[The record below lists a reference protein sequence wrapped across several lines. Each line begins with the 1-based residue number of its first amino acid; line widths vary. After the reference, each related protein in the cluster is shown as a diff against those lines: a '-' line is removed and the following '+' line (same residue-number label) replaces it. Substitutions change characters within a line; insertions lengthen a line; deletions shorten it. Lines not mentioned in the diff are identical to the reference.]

1 MAKKRR
7 KRKQRRPRPDPAPA
21 AETAAVPPGERQ
33 PSASSRRTV
42 SDGPPAP
49 LWGSFPLTELVIL
62 IGIVLL
68 VTGFLMEPPR
78 GTFILVIGLTL
89 AALGGLELAARE
101 HFAGYRSHN
110 AALAGTVGVA
120 TAAVLTFATDV
131 DPRIAVASGA
141 VVFLPAA
148 WGFAT
153 AFRRR
158 SGGALYRFKPDSPRS
173 RSR

>member
-21 AETAAVPPGERQ
+21 AAETAVPAGERQ
-33 PSASSRRTV
+33 PSTSSRRTV
-42 SDGPPAP
+42 ADGPPAP

-68 VTGFLMEPPR
+68 VTGYLMEPPR

-110 AALAGTVGVA
+110 AALGGTVGIT
-120 TAAVLTFATDV
+120 TAAFLIFATDV
-131 DPRIAVASGA
+131 DHAIAVASGA
-141 VVFLPAA
+141 ILFLLAA

-173 RSR
+173 RRR